1 MKRLLSSW
9 CFFSEINFLEVII
22 FLILLLCWQFSSASN
37 IVLIF
42 TVDIYI
48 FIALWGRESIFG
60 EIS

>member
-1 MKRLLSSW
+1 MF
-9 CFFSEINFLEVII
+9 FFSEINFLEVII

-48 FIALWGRESIFG
+48 FIALWSRESIFG